1 VKSNMRSS
9 PRWDM
14 QVGLIVVFFL
24 CCYNLIS
31 NIIQSDKI
39 GCHHVDVWFFLNAD
53 SAKQMVLSGKPV

>member
-1 VKSNMRSS
+1 MGHASRTNCCV
-9 PRWDM
+9 
-14 QVGLIVVFFL
+14 FL